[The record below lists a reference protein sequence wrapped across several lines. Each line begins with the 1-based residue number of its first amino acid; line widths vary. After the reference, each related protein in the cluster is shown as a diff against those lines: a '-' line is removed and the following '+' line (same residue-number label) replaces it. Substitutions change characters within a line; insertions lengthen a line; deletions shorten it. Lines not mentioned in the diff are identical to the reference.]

1 MIWISGILGGGGSIS
16 LLGRTAGSCRTSTVL
31 GWLGGTLMEEVLPT
45 PPKGLLRHLTS
56 GPAWGL
62 ETLLPILGR
71 TARSC
76 RTGTVLGWLET
87 VLPILGR
94 TAKSCRTGTVLGWL
108 GAVLPILGR
117 TAGSCRTGT
126 VLGWLGRPPPHPH
139 THTGHNSQQGPQD
152 GLVGEGEDP
161 EFR

>member
-1 MIWISGILGGGGSIS
+1 
-16 LLGRTAGSCRTSTVL
+16 
-31 GWLGGTLMEEVLPT
+31 MEEVIPT

-56 GPAWGL
+56 GPAWG
-62 ETLLPILGR
+62 
-71 TARSC
+71 
-76 RTGTVLGWLET
+76 LET

-126 VLGWLGRPPPHPH
+126 VLGWLGGPLMEEVISTPPKGLLRHL
-139 THTGHNSQQGPQD
+139 TSGPAW
-152 GLVGEGEDP
+152 GLETVLPISETWLGLLLLLSLFWFLLLSELLLFPISEI
-161 EFR
+161 